1 MSNIIKNCT
10 GVILAGGENRR
21 MPVTKAFIR
30 INGMKIIERN
40 VKIMESLF
48 QEIYIVTNSPELY
61 VYLGIPLLGDV
72 YPVRGPMTGIFTA
85 LLNVSQQWI
94 FTSACDMPR
103 INADLIRYMA
113 SEREGYEAVVPR
125 PLNRAEPLFTFY
137 SKRLIPYMERAI
149 HAGTTGLQDFLQS
162 KKVKYIPSQELKKTD
177 EGLQSFINLNTPED
191 VKSFLHAESIQN
203 N

>member
-1 MSNIIKNCT
+1 MSNLIKNCT

-30 INGMKIIERN
+30 IGGKRIIERN
-40 VKIMESLF
+40 VKIMETLF
-48 QEIYIVTNSPELY
+48 QEVLIVTNSPELY

-72 YPVRGPMTGIFTA
+72 YPVRGPMTGVLTA
-85 LLNVSQQWI
+85 LLNASQQWI

-113 SEREGYEAVVPR
+113 AKRGGYEAVVPR

-137 SKRLIPYMERAI
+137 SKRLIRHMERAI
-149 HAGTTGLQDFLQS
+149 HAGTTGLQDFLRN
-162 KKVKYIPSQELKKTD
+162 KKVKYIPNPELKKIDTR
-177 EGLQSFINLNTPED
+177 LRSFINLNTPED
-191 VKSFLHAESIQN
+191 IRLFLRSEGIQLN
-203 N
+203 